1 MVEVQV
7 FPEEVAVVR
16 LQTLR
21 SGLAGMAVHVYRAG
35 PWLID
40 AGFAHA
46 RRQLLAWEG
55 RRGARACVL
64 THHHEDHVGN
74 AAVLRSQG
82 LDVVAPSI
90 VIDHLRLMEQRLP
103 PYRRII
109 WGEARVGKVSP
120 LSGSLSAGGWTLQ
133 PIHTPGHAPDH
144 HVLYEPSRGLV
155 FSADLYI
162 AQRVPV
168 ARLEEDMATL
178 IDSLRR
184 VRELEPRVMYCAH
197 RGRLTEPVKALDGKI
212 AWIERVVDRAREL
225 RRQGEELAEITR
237 RVLGRER
244 LVRWV
249 SGGELSKRNLIRV
262 ALRGDG

>member
-1 MVEVQV
+1 MAEIQV
-7 FPEEVAVVR
+7 FPEEVATLR

-21 SGLAGMAVHVYRAG
+21 SRLAGMAVHVYRAG

-40 AGFAHA
+40 AGFANA
-46 RRQLLAWEG
+46 RSQLMAWEG
-55 RRGARACVL
+55 LRGARACVL

-74 AAVLRSQG
+74 AAALRTQG
-82 LDVVAPSI
+82 LDVFAPPL
-90 VIDHLRLMEQRLP
+90 VVRHLPLMEKPLP

-109 WGEARVGKVSP
+109 WGKARVGEVSP
-120 LSGSLSAGGWTLQ
+120 LSGSLSADGWTLE
-133 PIHTPGHAPDH
+133 PLYTPGHAPDH
-144 HVLYEPSRGLV
+144 HVLYEPNRGLL

-168 ARLEEDMATL
+168 ARLEEEMATL

-184 VRELEPRVMYCAH
+184 VRDLKPRVMYCAH
-197 RGRLTEPVKALDGKI
+197 RGRLTDPVKALDGKI
-212 AWIERVVDRAREL
+212 DWIEGVVDRAWAL
-225 RRQGEELAEITR
+225 RRQGEGLNEITR

-244 LVRWV
+244 LVRWA

-262 ALRGDG
+262 ALRGAG